1 MATKSVSRKSL
12 FWLEMLIPKLSGVKM
27 ETYEV
32 YIKHEALIQQLVG
45 EGANSYRNLN
55 SFWRCLSGQEV
66 ALFPIIF
73 IGENQEASN
82 CLQKKKKKKKTKK
95 TPLLNSHPEHSV
107 QLS

>member
-1 MATKSVSRKSL
+1 MAAKSVSRKSL

-82 CLQKKKKKKKTKK
+82 CLQKKTKK